1 MLFRPSCRDLK
12 PQNVLISF
20 AGRAK
25 ISDMGICRQMEGAPY
40 ALTSSWSFT
49 GTATGSTG
57 WKAPELLRLETSRDS
72 AENDSSSV
80 SLCSRFD
87 IAVNATTRIDRFCD
101 LSAMLYFQNDFWKD
115 SSNDSLGESCRL
127 TPKVDC
133 FALGCLLHYTYSLGR
148 HPFGESPLEYDL
160 NIIQNKF
167 QIISDCPLGGEDMA
181 LSKLVM
187 VSSSSVKKKFSLS
200 LFLSFVI

>member
-1 MLFRPSCRDLK
+1 MSSCRDLK
-12 PQNVLISF
+12 PQNVLISY

-57 WKAPELLRLETSRDS
+57 WKAPELLRLETSRDA

-80 SLCSRFD
+80 GLSSSSVCGLPPPSTPHRAAIRFGS
-87 IAVNATTRIDRFCD
+87 F
-101 LSAMLYFQNDFWKD
+101 SAMLCFQNEFWRD
-115 SSNDSLGESCRL
+115 SSNDSSGESCRL

-133 FALGCLLHYTYSLGR
+133 FALGCLLHYIYSLGR
-148 HPFGESPLEYDL
+148 HPFGDSPLEYDL
-160 NIIQNKF
+160 NILQNKF

-181 LSKLVM
+181 LSKLIM
-187 VSSSSVKKKFSLS
+187 AS
-200 LFLSFVI
+200 